1 MKTMKVCPDDQP
13 WFSRS
18 LKILDRRRKR
28 EFYKNNQSQRW
39 QALNT
44 EFVEKCKNE
53 KANYYTNIVHDL
65 KTSHPGKWYSKVK
78 RMSGKETKTSK
89 IDTVEELEGLENI
102 QQLEVIA
109 DHYARVSNQY
119 EPVKDDD
126 FKEYLQTHAQK
137 KPPNVG
143 PYKV

>member
-1 MKTMKVCPDDQP
+1 
-13 WFSRS
+13 
-18 LKILDRRRKR
+18 
-28 EFYKNNQSQRW
+28 
-39 QALNT
+39 
-44 EFVEKCKNE
+44 
-53 KANYYTNIVHDL
+53 
-65 KTSHPGKWYSKVK
+65 
-78 RMSGKETKTSK
+78 MSGKETKTSK

-102 QQLEVIA
+102 QQMEVIA

-126 FKEYLQTHAQK
+126 FKEYLQTHVQK